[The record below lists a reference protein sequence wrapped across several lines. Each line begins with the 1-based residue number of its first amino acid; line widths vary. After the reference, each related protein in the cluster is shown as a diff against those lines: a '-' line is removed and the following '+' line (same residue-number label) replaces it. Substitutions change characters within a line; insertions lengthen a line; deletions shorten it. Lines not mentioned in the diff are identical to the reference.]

1 MGSASSCLSVC
12 NPRVPKRVLGHA
24 PVKNFVL
31 PEVDSDAIWGAKLD
45 DSHHF
50 YIRAMTWK
58 CLLVKVLTAGLF
70 LTNGEFVYR
79 SSCS

>member
-1 MGSASSCLSVC
+1 M
-12 NPRVPKRVLGHA
+12 
-24 PVKNFVL
+24 KNFVL

-58 CLLVKVLTAGLF
+58 CLLVSVKVLTAGLF
-70 LTNGEFVYR
+70 LTKLMV
-79 SSCS
+79 SSYIDLVIASLWTKDDLNPEINWCTVG